1 MGWYF
6 IGRLKCFQ
14 IHDLDLGTL
23 LARCPM
29 IAQNAKIFGKIG
41 AQSLANV
48 DIHSQQLPPTNLV
61 SSSVVNAWT
70 RYRGSSPGRSGHGE
84 LTSNVFMPW
93 RSKTGTELSCS
104 LPILS
109 VWLSEPRALASP
121 YPVRWLS
128 RWGKAT
134 WYGLYVIM
142 YSSATCVSHGMRN
155 LSLSTS

>member
-1 MGWYF
+1 
-6 IGRLKCFQ
+6 
-14 IHDLDLGTL
+14 
-23 LARCPM
+23 M

-48 DIHSQQLPPTNLV
+48 DIHSQQLPRTNFV

-84 LTSNVFMPW
+84 LTPNVFMPW

-104 LPILS
+104 LPILL
-109 VWLSEPRALASP
+109 VWSPEPRALASP
-121 YPVRWLS
+121 YPVRCLS

-134 WYGLYVIM
+134 WYRVVRDYVFFSNLRVPRYEELISQHIVEGL
-142 YSSATCVSHGMRN
+142 
-155 LSLSTS
+155 